1 MTRIRNLTETPELT
15 LNLEDFKPPLNQ
27 RNMIVSSFISFYYY
41 NHTQIIYFAFITA
54 ESIVQMRP
62 WLGIDHV
69 NKAPKRTRYS
79 YYEKAIKIYN

>member
-1 MTRIRNLTETPELT
+1 MES
-15 LNLEDFKPPLNQ
+15 FPPLTPI
-27 RNMIVSSFISFYYY
+27 IVID
-41 NHTQIIYFAFITA
+41 IYIVVIVNSMTWRFMKSVNDWFCFS
-54 ESIVQMRP
+54 EPIVQMRP

>member
-1 MTRIRNLTETPELT
+1 MKSVNDWFCFSEP
-15 LNLEDFKPPLNQ
+15 
-27 RNMIVSSFISFYYY
+27 
-41 NHTQIIYFAFITA
+41 
-54 ESIVQMRP
+54 IVQMRP

>member
-1 MTRIRNLTETPELT
+1 MTLQLH
-15 LNLEDFKPPLNQ
+15 L
-27 RNMIVSSFISFYYY
+27 VFIS
-41 NHTQIIYFAFITA
+41 
-54 ESIVQMRP
+54 EPLVQMRP

>member
-27 RNMIVSSFISFYYY
+27 RNMIVSSFSSFYIII
-41 NHTQIIYFAFITA
+41 TPIIYFAFITA